1 MANGGMGDALTGIIT
16 SLCGQ
21 GYEAF
26 EAAVLGVYLHGLI
39 GDGIFK
45 NKYVINARDLI
56 KMIPKTI
63 KILYNRKK

>member
-1 MANGGMGDALTGIIT
+1 MKVDHNVELLAPAG
-16 SLCGQ
+16 S
-21 GYEAF
+21 YEAF

-39 GDGIFK
+39 GDEIFK